1 MEQRSEIVRF
11 GLLEPSRSERKR
23 RWLSRWV
30 GLAAQV
36 ILIGLLA
43 SVGQLSQP
51 ARRFPLQGDYLV
63 LQLPRATPE
72 PRRQL
77 TAKVKPSV
85 SSARVEPR
93 PEAPRPPPLEMP
105 SAKTAAKVPP
115 NPTLPEAPPRIPAP
129 ATIELHDSA
138 YFKSY
143 SDPHGLLGWIWDDHC
158 QPLGSWP
165 RLTDDTANLLVV
177 FLLVRFYKRG
187 RGKSREILP
196 CPWPTHPRTA
206 KKNGYS
212 QEDMISCGFSARH
225 WQQIEVGR
233 PITVTTLLRI
243 CEVFR
248 LPMARIVRGL
258 DKGFYES

>member
-129 ATIELHDSA
+129 AGSFPAGTAAPLPNRQTASVQLGVFGSNAEPATGPRYDRVA
-138 YFKSY
+138 RFR
-143 SDPHGLLGWIWDDHC
+143 LLQIV
-158 QPLGSWP
+158 Q
-165 RLTDDTANLLVV
+165 R
-177 FLLVRFYKRG
+177 
-187 RGKSREILP
+187 
-196 CPWPTHPRTA
+196 
-206 KKNGYS
+206 
-212 QEDMISCGFSARH
+212 SARSS
-225 WQQIEVGR
+225 W
-233 PITVTTLLRI
+233 
-243 CEVFR
+243 
-248 LPMARIVRGL
+248 L
-258 DKGFYES
+258 DLG

>member
-1 MEQRSEIVRF
+1 MFHQIQAC
-11 GLLEPSRSERKR
+11 PKR
-23 RWLSRWV
+23 RRGSLPPR
-30 GLAAQV
+30 A
-36 ILIGLLA
+36 
-43 SVGQLSQP
+43 
-51 ARRFPLQGDYLV
+51 RFPPERPAHCRTGG
-63 LQLPRATPE
+63 LPRSSLGSSAATRS
-72 PRRQL
+72 PRR
-77 TAKVKPSV
+77 
-85 SSARVEPR
+85 
-93 PEAPRPPPLEMP
+93 
-105 SAKTAAKVPP
+105 
-115 NPTLPEAPPRIPAP
+115 AP

-158 QPLGSWP
+158 QPLGSLP